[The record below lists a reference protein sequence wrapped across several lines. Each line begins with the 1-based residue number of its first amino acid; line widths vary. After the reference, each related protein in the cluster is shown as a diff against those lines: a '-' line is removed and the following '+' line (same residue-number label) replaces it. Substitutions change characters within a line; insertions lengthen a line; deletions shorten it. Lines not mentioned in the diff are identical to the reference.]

1 VTVIHRR
8 LPTDAEIEAASL
20 EVFGRTLP
28 EVLMPPFC
36 LSAYHA
42 TDTVHALIAY
52 ILTEN
57 DRRK

>member
-1 VTVIHRR
+1 MTVIHRR

-20 EVFGRTLP
+20 EVFGRPLGET
-28 EVLMPPFC
+28 LMPPFA
-36 LSAYHA
+36 LSVYHA
-42 TDTVHALIAY
+42 TNIVHALIAY